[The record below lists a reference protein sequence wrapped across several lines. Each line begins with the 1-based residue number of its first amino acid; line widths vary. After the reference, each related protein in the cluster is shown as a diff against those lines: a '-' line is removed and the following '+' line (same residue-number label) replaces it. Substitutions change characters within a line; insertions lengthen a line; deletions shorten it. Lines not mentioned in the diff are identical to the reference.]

1 MIYFFILL
9 IFFQIN
15 FDDRRVDPNGDTP
28 LSVDCTDCEVYQKGR
43 VFSSH
48 KFGKHSGV
56 RYEIA
61 IGIMTGEVKWIN
73 GPFPCGKYQDV
84 TIFRESLVSF
94 LDDFERVEADDG
106 YEGES
111 PFRCK
116 IPKAVLTRPSEA
128 DALQKRV
135 QGRHETINARLK
147 ALMLHN
153 MGGSFVLLLFLHS
166 SPSKMENHFSVLP
179 ITNVDFEYML

>member
-1 MIYFFILL
+1 M
-9 IFFQIN
+9 
-15 FDDRRVDPNGDTP
+15 
-28 LSVDCTDCEVYQKGR
+28 DCTDCEVYQKGR

-147 ALMLHN
+147 AFAILRKRYRHDVTQH
-153 MGGSFVLLLFLHS
+153 GWVFRAVVVLAQLSIKNGDPLFS
-166 SPSKMENHFSVLP
+166 T
-179 ITNVDFEYML
+179 TNYKCGF